1 MMNFPILRM
10 ASFVLAISLG
20 IVETKAQKATVSAND
35 LVQKYLQNG
44 SYLNTRS
51 ALQFHINDDMKDEAT
66 GIRHIYA
73 QQQVNGIFVKDA
85 LLGMHISEKNGM
97 VTPDN
102 QFFEP
107 NVNAS
112 VPSIQADVAIRM
124 VMNFINVPATESL
137 TQIMQTDAADKQM
150 AFSKGSFAAADIKVR
165 LMYVQNPIT
174 KVLDLTWEVQYFTKD
189 RQHYWVMYV
198 DTNSGVILSKQDLVQ
213 HCSFGD
219 SHETDASE
227 IEKQV
232 LKSEQ
237 DARNLKAA
245 SAMELALEAKKKTAQ
260 TVKYEM
266 GIPENPNSLQK
277 MLTTTNM
284 GGLLNT
290 YKVLAFP
297 AEAPSDNT
305 AINTQTL
312 VTTDGVGIP
321 ASKPFGWTNDGTVEY
336 GYTRGNNV
344 WSFHDPSPGPL
355 GGAPNPAPNYSA
367 QPTTSGLPGTPNTY
381 DYPWDLSKEPE
392 YSTTNSANLF
402 PNRNAATVNLFYAN
416 NMMHDIYYNFGFTE
430 LGRNFQDN
438 QNGVIIAGAGANK
451 DGVLAQSQDGGGT
464 NNANFLT
471 LADGTPGQMQMY
483 LWTAAIPDSLVQI
496 LTATGGTGAYGTPI
510 KLASLQGAL
519 FNSANETNSAF
530 SLDLQARPVVNKR
543 YVIVEK
549 SAIPTVVGTSS
560 QGCGAGSGVGLAAAN
575 TAAITG
581 NIVLIDR
588 GTCSFVEKV
597 DGAQKSGAAG
607 VIVINNDLN
616 NPDAYLAMGGSDA
629 TINSITIPS
638 VMISYNA
645 GLKIK
650 NFIASGGTIMGS
662 LQRDLPKT
670 PKRDGDFDNVIIGHE
685 YGHGIST
692 RTSPQTATGGSLSGS
707 EQAGEGW
714 SDFFGMYISMTNA
727 DLKPSSVSAA
737 HPNGVLADRGI
748 GTYVFYQPYS
758 GAGANGIRPRKYSTD
773 LAVNEYTFAGSTNGG
788 KGIANSAEI
797 TVPHGIGFVWNSML
811 YEVMQNLVD
820 TLPINNDLTICPNNF
835 AEITS
840 KVAGG
845 NNIMNKLVLEGIRN
859 QPASPN
865 FLQERNGIL
874 KADTL
879 LYDSKFSCR
888 IWKGFAKRGLGVNAK
903 NGSNNL
909 GDETDGFAVPSACAP
924 SQVFYQINKTATP
937 SAPNGTNVAYTI
949 TVKNTSPTGTTG
961 TNVTFSDVL
970 PTNTI
975 FNSYTVVR
983 GTGITNSVS
992 GQQINFT
999 VPTLAAN
1006 DSVVINLVARVSTP
1020 TTSTLLNTY
1029 DFEAGTQGWTAS
1041 VGSGTGGV
1049 ASVFSRKTTA
1059 GTTSG
1064 AHGGAA
1070 YWYVN
1075 DGTSGASANLTSP
1088 TLPVATNRQLRFW
1101 HSYVVDAGYDGGY
1114 IEYTTDGIQWIRA
1127 TTGVTENSYTGTLNA
1142 TFNPAFA
1149 GLAWTGGS
1157 AYKESAYTIPNAATQ
1172 VRFTFAVDA
1181 GGNEAGVD
1189 GWYIDDI
1196 RILKSPVFV
1205 DNTATVASPVDVNGV
1220 VRTSSSSAKTLVL
1233 PGLPNLSPSVS
1244 VTPSS
1249 LVGTRDIDAV
1259 VTIDEFGNNPTIG
1272 PITVYIAKSS
1282 KYVLSFN
1289 GVANTVPVSGVV
1301 VQNSDWTF
1309 DGTSNSG
1316 FYILTTKSGIAITA
1330 NGFSKIG
1337 FTSTFNPNNQRGST
1351 VLSVIILDGSGGESN
1366 NVDNQNQTVI
1376 DFTYAN

>member
-1 MMNFPILRM
+1 MMKFPTLRM
-10 ASFVLAISLG
+10 AGFILALCLVI
-20 IVETKAQKATVSAND
+20 IEANAQKASASAND
-35 LVQKYLQNG
+35 LIQNSLQKGKSL
-44 SYLNTRS
+44 STRS
-51 ALQFHINDDMKDEAT
+51 ALQYHINDDMNDEAT

-73 QQQVNGIFVKDA
+73 QQQVNGIYVKDA
-85 LLGMHISEKNGM
+85 LLGIHISEKNGM
-97 VTPDN
+97 VSPDN
-102 QFFEP
+102 QFVEP
-107 NVNAS
+107 NVNSSA
-112 VPSIQADVAIRM
+112 PSIPAEVAVRL
-124 VMNFINVPATESL
+124 VMNFINIPPAGDL
-137 TQIMQTDAADKQM
+137 TQTMQTDAPDKQM
-150 AFSKGSFAAADIKVR
+150 AFSKGSFAADDIKVR

-174 KVLDLTWEVQYFTKD
+174 KILDLTWEVQYFTKD
-189 RQHYWVMYV
+189 RQQYWVMYV
-198 DTNSGVILSKQDLVQ
+198 DTNNGTILSKQDLVQ

-219 SHETDASE
+219 SHATDASE
-227 IEKQV
+227 IEQQV

-237 DARNLKAA
+237 DARNMKAA
-245 SAMELALEAKKKTAQ
+245 SAMERAVEAKKKPAK
-260 TVKYEM
+260 TVIREL
-266 GIPENPNSLQK
+266 GVPENTNSFQK
-277 MLTTTNM
+277 MLTNTNM

-297 AEAPSDNT
+297 AEAPNDNT
-305 AINTQTL
+305 ATNTQTL
-312 VTTDGVGIP
+312 VTTDGVGLP
-321 ASKPFGWTNDGTVEY
+321 AAKPFGWTNDGTAEY
-336 GYTRGNNV
+336 PYTRGNNV
-344 WSFHDPSPGPL
+344 WSFQDPSPGPL
-355 GGAPNPAPNYSA
+355 GGAPSPD
-367 QPTTSGLPGTPNTY
+367 PTHSTKPTSPTGITPYVYN
-381 DYPWDLSKEPE
+381 YPWDLSQEPE
-392 YSTTNSANLF
+392 FFSTADPNNLY

-416 NMMHDIYYNFGFTE
+416 NMMHDIYYGFGFNE
-430 LGRNFQDN
+430 VGRNFQDS
-438 QNGVIIAGAGANK
+438 QNGAAVAGAGANK

-519 FNSANETNSAF
+519 FNSANETNPAF
-530 SLDLQARPVVNKR
+530 NLDLKARPVVNKK
-543 YVIVEK
+543 YVIVDK
-549 SAIPTVVGTSS
+549 NITAVGTAS
-560 QGCGAGSGVGLAAAN
+560 QGCGAGMGVGLTANNAAA
-575 TAAITG
+575 ISG

-650 NFIASGGTIMGS
+650 NFIAAGGTIMGS
-662 LQRDLPKT
+662 LKRDSVKT
-670 PKRDGDFDNVIIGHE
+670 PKRDGDIDNVIIGHE

-727 DLKPSSVSAA
+727 DLKPSSATPA
-737 HPNGVLADRGI
+737 HPNGVLVDRGI

-797 TVPHGIGFVWNSML
+797 TVPHGVGFVWNSML

-820 TLPINNDLTICPNNF
+820 LYPINNDPTICPNNF
-835 AEITS
+835 AEIAT
-840 KVAGG
+840 KNAGG
-845 NNIMNKLVLEGIRN
+845 NNIMNKLVVEGIRN
-859 QPASPN
+859 QPASPT

-879 LYDSKFSCR
+879 LYNSAFSCA
-888 IWKGFAKRGLGVNAK
+888 IWKGFAKRGLGVDAK
-903 NGSNNL
+903 DGSNNL

-937 SAPNGTNVAYTI
+937 SAPNGTSVAYTI

-975 FNSYTVVR
+975 FDSYTVVR
-983 GTGITNSVS
+983 GTGITNYVS

-1006 DSVVINLVARVSTP
+1006 DSVVINLRVTVSTP

-1029 DFEAGTQGWTAS
+1029 DFEAGTQGWTSS
-1041 VGSGTGGV
+1041 VGSGAGGV
-1049 ASVFSRKTTA
+1049 ASVFSRKTA
-1059 GTTSG
+1059 PGTTSG
-1064 AHGGAA
+1064 AHGGTG

-1075 DGTSGASANLTSP
+1075 DGTSGASATLTSP
-1088 TLPVATNRQLRFW
+1088 TLPIATNRQLRFW

-1114 IEYTTDGIQWIRA
+1114 LEYTTDGIQWVRV
-1127 TTGVTENSYTGTLNA
+1127 TTGVTENTYTGSLNA
-1142 TFNPAFA
+1142 TFNPVYA

-1157 AYKESAYTIPNAATQ
+1157 AYKESAYSIPDAATQ

-1205 DNTATVASPVDVNGV
+1205 NNTATVASPADVNGV
-1220 VRTSSSSAKTLVL
+1220 ARTSSSLAKTLVL
-1233 PGLPNLSPSVS
+1233 PGLPNLSPVVS
-1244 VTPSS
+1244 VLPSN
-1249 LVGTRDIDAV
+1249 LIGTQSIGV
-1259 VTIDEFGNNPTIG
+1259 VVSVIEFNNNPT
-1272 PITVYIAKSS
+1272 TAAVTAYIPKDS
-1282 KYVLSFN
+1282 KYTLSFN
-1289 GVANTVPVSGVV
+1289 PVATNVSGVA
-1301 VQNSDWTF
+1301 VQNSLWTF
-1309 DGTSNSG
+1309 DGVSNSG
-1316 FYILTTKSGIAITA
+1316 FYILTTNSVIPASGL
-1330 NGFSKIG
+1330 SKFG
-1337 FTSTFNPNNQRGST
+1337 LTSTFNPNNQKGT
-1351 VLSVIILDGSGGESN
+1351 TLVQVILLDNTGGESIDDSG
-1366 NVDNQNQTVI
+1366 DNQNQTLLI
-1376 DFTYAN
+1376 YTF